1 MANDTDINSLNVRD
15 ASDSDYFVGT
25 VGGRASRVRIG
36 NIKTAASNWSSI
48 QNKPFDSIDA
58 DNFGITTD
66 TFTGKSTLGIS
77 KSITD
82 KVHSHTNKNVLD
94 KFSENNETGVLLYN
108 GLPVKITEIEWNNIT
123 DKPFESI
130 SEDYFTVDENELQLS
145 ENIRNELHT
154 HLNKNIIDK
163 FGINSD
169 GKLLYDG
176 QPIESGSGLDFDAL
190 SNSLTGGTL
199 SGITITPNTADQTFN
214 ITVNADSIM
223 QNISIN
229 DDGFWVINGEATN
242 VSGKGTD
249 GKNGKDG
256 ATPTINPTDYHWIIG
271 ETDTGITAKGADGYS
286 PVVSLTDITNGVKVI
301 VTNKDGTSQ
310 TADILN
316 GSDGI
321 TPSINETTKHWTI
334 GKTDTGILAEGK
346 VTITADCAVVYA
358 NLPAANWSNTFPYS
372 QTVVIASITS
382 DNVPIVDLNLS
393 SDSSLWKDEESAY
406 SELIKVETNDQSIT
420 AYCKNK
426 PPVDFSIK
434 LRIAG
439 DVTGKT
445 FVTKSKFDELT
456 NIVNSANASLENA
469 LNGGI

>member
-1 MANDTDINSLNVRD
+1 MANDIDINSLSVRT

-36 NIKTAASNWSSI
+36 SIKAAASNWSSI

-58 DNFGITTD
+58 DDFGITTD

-94 KFSENNETGVLLYN
+94 KFSENNETGILLYN
-108 GLPVKITEIEWNNIT
+108 GLPVKTTEIEWNDMT
-123 DKPFESI
+123 DKPFASI
-130 SEDYFTVDENELQLS
+130 SEDHFTVAENELQLS
-145 ENIRNELHT
+145 ENIKNELHN

-163 FGINSD
+163 FGTSSD

-176 QPIESGSGLDFDAL
+176 QPIESDSGLDFDAL

-199 SGITITPNTADQTFN
+199 SGITIIPNTADQTFN

-229 DDGFWVINGEATN
+229 DDGFWVINGEATT

-271 ETDTGITAKGADGYS
+271 ETDTGVTAKGVDGYS
-286 PVVSLTDITNGVKVI
+286 PVISLTNTANGVKVT
-301 VTNKDGTSQ
+301 VTDKDGTSQ

-316 GSDGI
+316 GADGKDGTTTIQTAKQDIICTFLRAAWSD
-321 TPSINETTKHWTI
+321 TP
-334 GKTDTGILAEGK
+334 
-346 VTITADCAVVYA
+346 
-358 NLPAANWSNTFPYS
+358 PYS
-372 QTVVIASITS
+372 QTVSVAGITA
-382 DNVPIVDLNLS
+382 DLNPRIDVII
-393 SDSSLWKDEESAY
+393 SDDINKGIAEERAY
-406 SELIKVETNDQSIT
+406 SYITRAVTGNGTIT
-420 AYCKNK
+420 AYCYEQK
-426 PPVDFSIK
+426 PAVD
-434 LRIAG
+434 L
-439 DVTGKT
+439 
-445 FVTKSKFDELT
+445 
-456 NIVNSANASLENA
+456 NIMVEV
-469 LNGGI
+469 I